1 MLLAQGRI
9 WRATLA
15 RGTGTVSIDLRK
27 ASLSDEL
34 HELRDLKIEIPLDRW
49 NPVVK
54 RVNADRKLLG
64 GLLLDYA
71 NHKERVSA
79 MVSNDRLLG
88 ELRRLVFDATVSLV
102 EEEMLTLVPAE
113 PTRD

>member
-1 MLLAQGRI
+1 MLLAQGRN
-9 WRATLA
+9 WRAVLA
-15 RGTGTVSIDLRK
+15 RGPGAVVIDLRK
-27 ASLSDEL
+27 AALADEI
-34 HELRDLKIEIPLDRW
+34 HELRDLKLEVPLDRW

-54 RVNADRKLLG
+54 RVHADRKLLG

-88 ELRRLVFDATVSLV
+88 ELRRLILDATASLV
-102 EEEMLTLVPAE
+102 EEEALMLVPA
-113 PTRD
+113 DLKGD